1 MGRLLLRLLINTLAL
16 WLTTLILAGHVDVLS
31 YGSEGDTTAFVLTL
45 VLVAVIFGLVN
56 GIVGGLIRVVAF
68 PIYVLTLGLISF
80 IVNGLLLLLV
90 AWISGLLGFGLSVE
104 NFGWGI
110 LGALVLGIIAWL
122 IGILLR
128 PFTGST
134 RRDR

>member
-16 WLTTLILAGHVDVLS
+16 WLTTLILAPHVAVDS
-31 YGSEGDTTAFVLTL
+31 YGSEGDTFAFVLTL

-56 GIVGGLIRVVAF
+56 GIVGGLVRVVAF

-90 AWISGLLGFGLSVE
+90 AWISGLIGFGLSVE
-104 NFGWGI
+104 DFGWGV

-122 IGILLR
+122 IGIILR

-134 RRDR
+134 RRS